1 MASPSSVPRVGV
13 HPCPRIRAHAVHDRD
28 TVQRKDA
35 ISVGGSALPLNASS
49 PLMGAKV
56 RRLPV
61 TATDAVERLCSTI
74 RDDMINR
81 EAGVKPLLNAS
92 SSLMGAKVHRMM
104 VTATDAVERPRSTIR
119 DATATN
125 HEEGDRSPLIVSSS
139 LTGAKVRRVMVTATD
154 AVETPHSTTHD
165 TTDGPPIEAVPHWFA
180 TQSEGLCE
188 SLRCVLSL
196 LLPDPVPLELK
207 PLNPTNVAQAVRE
220 SRQMLGTDIVYDE
233 EFYRTRAIPDIECC
247 DFEANDRALDTE
259 NLETILERVIKTK
272 KLQGMQPDELRNFF
286 AGVSQIERA
295 IEILSEGEKPFMKPG
310 FKCNGG
316 KECTPG
322 ATYRD
327 KRRLCNMAILKLAQA
342 GRVILFSRDAL
353 ERAQQM
359 SKLHKSPLI
368 WAEKA
373 DAEEGRTCLHLS
385 KGSKRFPSHNSCVN
399 DEACDAHYPPRQLPL
414 LPDIAE
420 MACRQRDANPGKQI
434 AGATVDVKS
443 AYHQFPKSVEAALL
457 TATMV
462 QIPNRKKAKG
472 MMELIAIYGYGIFGQ
487 KKAGHVYGV
496 LGGVIHEKHN
506 MGQEEERSK
515 DYVDDGILISP
526 DDTMDA
532 SLREY
537 IDAVVALFGPEGVN
551 MKKVNRWRD
560 KLVAI
565 GWEFCFNTWRV
576 QPKRRGL
583 AKMMVLLFDTI
594 PPGTKFVQHRD
605 MDRLQGLLTWYASGI
620 PAGKSFISSLFRCG
634 ETSRGKL
641 VLSVE
646 AQQDLDWW
654 RSLIWVA
661 YHVPHILG
669 ADIDSVRR
677 NPTPTRFL
685 RTDASS
691 EVGGGAVASL
701 SMGGDAIQL
710 GGAQIRWTRAELE
723 VFRGMNISINVLE
736 YFTAMFYVMVWAS
749 EFEGR
754 VIHVECDN
762 TAAVSWLMKSRANGG
777 NVVANLLAK
786 IFTLF
791 LLRHCITLIC
801 THLAGE
807 KNVVADFHFRDLS
820 LCPQEADE
828 GIVVGQLLKN
838 SSRRDVCRNLLF
850 YIVTKPEQMHGQE
863 LALVLTML
871 GTDRGSSTAE

>member
-1 MASPSSVPRVGV
+1 VGV
-13 HPCPRIRAHAVHDRD
+13 DPYPRIPAHPTHGQGTVHKNIDGSVD
-28 TVQRKDA
+28 TYLVVPNEDK
-35 ISVGGSALPLNASS
+35 GCLPSNASS
-49 PLMGAKV
+49 PIM
-56 RRLPV
+56 
-61 TATDAVERLCSTI
+61 
-74 RDDMINR
+74 
-81 EAGVKPLLNAS
+81 
-92 SSLMGAKVHRMM
+92 
-104 VTATDAVERPRSTIR
+104 
-119 DATATN
+119 
-125 HEEGDRSPLIVSSS
+125 
-139 LTGAKVRRVMVTATD
+139 GAKVRRVMVTAGEAADEDHSVTRD
-154 AVETPHSTTHD
+154 VAATSTHRDRGRLPSNASSPIMGAKVHRVMVTAGEAGDEDHSVTRDVAATSTPPARVSSPIKGAKVRRMMPRPLSTTRD
-165 TTDGPPIEAVPHWFA
+165 THPAEPLWAEAP
-180 TQSEGLCE
+180 SEGLRE
-188 SLRCVLSL
+188 SLQCVVSL
-196 LLPDPVPLELK
+196 LLPDPVPTELK
-207 PLNPTNVAQAVRE
+207 PLNHDNVAQAVRD

-233 EFYRTRAIPDIECC
+233 EFYRTREIPDIERC
-247 DFEANDRALDTE
+247 DFEANDRALETE
-259 NLETILERVIKTK
+259 DIETILERVIRTK
-272 KLQGMQPDELRNFF
+272 KLQGMQPDELREFF
-286 AGVSQIERA
+286 AGASQIERA
-295 IEILSEGEKPFMKPG
+295 IEILSEGERPFMTPE
-310 FKCNGG
+310 FQCNGG

-327 KRRLCNMAILKLAQA
+327 KRRLCNMAIRKLAQT

-353 ERAQQM
+353 ERAKQM
-359 SKLHKSPLI
+359 QKLHKSPLI

-385 KGSKRFPSHNSCVN
+385 KSSKSFPSHNSCV
-399 DEACDAHYPPRQLPL
+399 DDGACDAHYPPRQLPL

-462 QIPNRKKAKG
+462 QIPDKTKAKG
-472 MMELIAIYGYGIFGQ
+472 MIELIAVYGYGIFGQ
-487 KKAGHVYGV
+487 KKAGNVYGV

-506 MGQEEERSK
+506 MCQSEERSK

-526 DDTMDA
+526 DDEMDD

-537 IDAVVALFGPEGVN
+537 IGAVVALFGAEGVN

-576 QPKRRGL
+576 QPKSRGL

-594 PPGTKFVQHRD
+594 PPGTRLVQHRD
-605 MDRLQGLLTWYASGI
+605 IERLQGLLTWYASGI

-641 VLSVE
+641 TLSNE

-654 RSLIWVA
+654 RSLVWVA
-661 YHVPHILG
+661 YHVPQILG

-677 NPTPTRFL
+677 NPIPTRFL

-701 SMGGDAIQL
+701 TMGGEAIEL

-723 VFRGMNISINVLE
+723 VFREMNISINVLE
-736 YFTAMFYVMVWAS
+736 YFTAMFYIMVWAS

-807 KNVVADFHFRDLS
+807 KNVVADFHSRDLS

-828 GIVVGQLLKN
+828 GVVDGQLWRN
-838 SSRRDVCRNLLF
+838 SSRRDACRNLLF
-850 YIVTKPEQMHGQE
+850 YIVTKPERMHGRE
-863 LALVLTML
+863 LVRALTVLGM
-871 GTDRGSSTAE
+871 GHGRSTAE